1 MPKTVV
7 TGSDATPAP
16 DAGDRSAIPAV
27 MRDRIDVG
35 TKGGTKGA
43 IFDSE
48 ILIDEFCSEYPT
60 RLDGQEWKLPFVH
73 LVTSPTLT
81 VVRGRAKPGT
91 HVPLHHHS
99 VNQITFVLAGEL
111 HYGNRV
117 VKAGGGAFVPLSRRY
132 SWTAGPDGAEILEIF
147 DGVPQ
152 PSIKDDS
159 SPSFDE

>member
-1 MPKTVV
+1 
-7 TGSDATPAP
+7 
-16 DAGDRSAIPAV
+16 
-27 MRDRIDVG
+27 MRDKIDVG

-43 IFDSE
+43 IFDSDT
-48 ILIDEFCSEYPT
+48 LIDEFCSEYPT
-60 RLDGQEWKLPFVH
+60 RLDGQDWKLPFVH

-81 VVRGRAKPGT
+81 VVRGRAKAGT

-132 SWTAGPDGAEILEIF
+132 SWTAGPEGAEILEIF
-147 DGVPQ
+147 DGLPQ
-152 PSIKDDS
+152 PSIKDDG